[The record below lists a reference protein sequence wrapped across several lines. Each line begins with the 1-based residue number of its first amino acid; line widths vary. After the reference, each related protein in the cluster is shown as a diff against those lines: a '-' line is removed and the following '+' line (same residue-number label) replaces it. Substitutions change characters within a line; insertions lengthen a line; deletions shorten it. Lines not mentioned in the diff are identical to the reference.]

1 MQVAFNNKHNDNDN
15 TDAGPDAR
23 SSRVLSRRQLH
34 RLVAAM
40 AGTVC
45 LPGVGADKADEADKP
60 APGEPVERL
69 PLAAFAQLPRMQHV
83 ELSPDGRHIACLIN
97 LDDTTVLVT
106 RAVTGDG
113 ALTALLKTDNQR
125 FHFRWLAWVGNDR
138 VVASVRYASDR
149 FQVDVT
155 ETRLLSVG
163 RDGSNLTVLSQRR
176 ETSQGRMNVQ
186 LQDRVIDWM
195 PRDGQHILLAA
206 PEGTRG
212 YSAVYKLDVLTGKRS
227 MVQVPRQG
235 VGSWMTDAQHRVR
248 IGVMQSGLSI
258 EIVER
263 PVDGAFRTLWRFE
276 RYTPAEAWPLG
287 FGANPQELWV
297 QAWHEG
303 YKAIFTVDLAD
314 PALPRTLRLAR
325 PGVDLDGELM
335 RSPVTQEVIGLQHVL
350 QEGEGEQRADIWSPD
365 ENALVLAIDRQL
377 PRRFNRLASFS
388 QDAARYVVR
397 SSGNGQP
404 AQYYIG
410 DRAAGTLTLL
420 TDTYPGLPA
429 RLLVGK
435 KAVRIQARD
444 GLVLQAWLS
453 RPRGATG
460 PLPLVLLPHGGPQ
473 AYDNADF
480 DLWTELLAN
489 RGMLVL
495 QVNFR
500 GSAGGGIDHR
510 LAGLKRWGLEMQDDL
525 TDAAQWAITQQLAD
539 PARIAIVGGSYG
551 GYAALMGVV
560 KTPALFRCAVS
571 FAGVGDLQALVT
583 HQAFH
588 FGGAADMEAQVG
600 RIWGDGERLRATSP
614 LQQVARIQ
622 APMLLAHGSADAV
635 VPVSQSRDMA
645 QALKQAGKRCDY
657 LELDGGDH
665 HLSRQSHRLAFFGAM
680 EAFLAEHLTAG

>member
-1 MQVAFNNKHNDNDN
+1 MQVASNNKQKHNDNA
-15 TDAGPDAR
+15 DAGPDAP

-34 RLVAAM
+34 RLAAAM
-40 AGTVC
+40 AGIVG
-45 LPGVGADKADEADKP
+45 LPGVRADEATDP
-60 APGEPVERL
+60 APGDRVERL
-69 PLAAFAQLPRMQHV
+69 PLAAFAQLPRMQNV
-83 ELSPDGRHIACLIN
+83 QLSPNGRHIACLIN

-125 FHFRWLAWVGNDR
+125 FHFRWLAWVGNER
-138 VVASVRYASDR
+138 VVASVRYGSDR
-149 FQVDVT
+149 YQVDVT
-155 ETRLLSVG
+155 ETRLLSIG
-163 RDGSNLTVLSQRR
+163 RDGGEPTVLVQQRD
-176 ETSQGRMNVQ
+176 TSLGRMSVQ
-186 LQDRVIDWM
+186 LQDQVIDWM
-195 PRDGQHILLAA
+195 PRDGRHILLAA

-212 YSAVYKLDVLTGKRS
+212 YAAVYKLDVLTGKRS

-248 IGVMQSGLSI
+248 VGVVQSGLSI

-263 PVDGAFRTLWRFE
+263 PVDGAFRTLWSFE
-276 RYTPAEAWPLG
+276 RYTPAESWPLG
-287 FGANPQELWV
+287 FGANPHELWV

-350 QEGEGEQRADIWSPD
+350 QEGEGEHRADIWSPD
-365 ENALVLAIDRQL
+365 EKALVLAIDRQL

-388 QDAARYVVR
+388 QDAARYVVH

-404 AQYYIG
+404 GQYYIG
-410 DRAAGTLTLL
+410 DREGGTLTLL
-420 TDTYPGLPA
+420 TDSYPRLPT
-429 RLLVGK
+429 RSLVGK
-435 KAVRIQARD
+435 QPVRIQARD

-473 AYDNADF
+473 AYDNGDF

-525 TDAAQWAITQQLAD
+525 TDAAQWAVQQRLAD
-539 PARIAIVGGSYG
+539 PARIAIVGASYG

-583 HQAFH
+583 HKTFH

-600 RIWGDGERLRATSP
+600 RIWGDRERLQATSP
-614 LQQVARIQ
+614 LRQVARIQ
-622 APMLLAHGSADAV
+622 APVLLAHGSADAV
-635 VPVSQSRDMA
+635 VPFSQSRDMA
-645 QALKQAGKRCDY
+645 QALRQAGKRCDY

-680 EAFLAEHLTAG
+680 EAFLAEHLAAG